1 MLKRL
6 IVAISIL
13 ASLFMPAYAFAQGT
27 TTQPAGVDVRI
38 GTPTQGVNPAVSVG
52 VLLSSA
58 LTIVFVIA
66 ALAVLFMLI
75 FGAFQWITS
84 GGEKEAIDKA
94 RKRITSALIGLAI
107 LALAFFITRVVGQVV
122 GINITSI
129 QQLPTLGGCGV
140 DKVLNP
146 QTGTCDVRPPAIPQ
160 GR

>member
-1 MLKRL
+1 MLKKI
-6 IVAISIL
+6 IVITSLLA
-13 ASLFMPAYAFAQGT
+13 ASLFTPAYAFAT
-27 TTQPAGVDVRI
+27 NTQPTGVDIRI

-58 LTIVFVIA
+58 LTIIFVVA

-75 FGAFQWITS
+75 YGAFQWITS

-140 DKVLNP
+140 DRVLNP
-146 QTGTCDVRPPAIPQ
+146 QSGICEPRPPALPQ